1 MKNYLMYLVK
11 NPVKIIIILFI
22 IAVGSTANGVVNGS
36 EFNIWLSIAI
46 ALFTTLITLL
56 ILLQVW
62 GEYKNIEGFWPAVK
76 EYFKWK

>member
-1 MKNYLMYLVK
+1 MKNYINYLSKRPIKLIAIAFV
-11 NPVKIIIILFI
+11 ILVGAAI
-22 IAVGSTANGVVNGS
+22 NGAVNASS
-36 EFNIWLSIAI
+36 FNIWLSISV
-46 ALFTTLITLL
+46 ALFTTLITGL